1 MTADRRRSF
10 LVRRFSLAVTGWL
23 AALLVAGTPSPSKV
37 LDDYQSALGKLAHP
51 PFVEFSYTHTR
62 SGPNRIVTEEH
73 RVYRTVEGE
82 ERNDTVTVNGSPIV
96 PARSVILHRPVWP
109 YDVAQ
114 FAPTIDDYDIGL
126 SGAAS
131 VAGRKALHVTLVRK
145 TSADFALKDVYIDPR
160 RSLPLR
166 ESFSVT
172 GGDCAGDGLINFG
185 PAGVYWLPTSVQVT
199 CTAQSP
205 TGSVVYKE
213 SIRFT
218 GYKFPR
224 SIPAD
229 VFNATGAVP
238 GVTPAAGL

>member
-1 MTADRRRSF
+1 MSGGGRHGVRRRFTATS
-10 LVRRFSLAVTGWL
+10 AGTL
-23 AALLVAGTPSPSKV
+23 AALLLAATPSPLNV
-37 LDDYQSALGKLAHP
+37 LDDYHSAVAKLPHP
-51 PFVEFSYTHTR
+51 AFVQFTYTHTR

-73 RVYRTVEGE
+73 RVYRTLEGE

-114 FAPTIDDYDIGL
+114 FAPTPDDYDVSLG
-126 SGAAS
+126 GAAS
-131 VAGRKALHVTLVRK
+131 LAGRKALHLALLRK
-145 TSADFALKDVYIDPR
+145 MSADFALKDIYLDAR

-166 ESFSVT
+166 ETFTVT

-185 PAGVYWLPTSVQVT
+185 PAAAYWLPTSVQVT

-205 TGSVVYKE
+205 TGNSVYKE

-218 GYKFPR
+218 SYGFPR

-238 GVTPAAGL
+238 TTTPAAAP